1 MLASGLDYRSFAHSK
16 GAFFMPEGE
25 EMTHTTNLIIAIA
38 TILAA
43 LALFVF
49 ACFDKKRFST
59 RSIAYGAICLALSFG
74 LSYIRLFHMP
84 QGGSITP
91 ASMLPVMLY
100 AYIFGTKK
108 GVFVGVA
115 YAGLQSIQDLFF
127 VHPLQYILDYPAAFM
142 LLGLVGFARAIPT
155 LKLKPPAEYAP
166 DNSSS
171 RFVHKIKASAQKA
184 RLGLY
189 SNLNGYPIGFV
200 VGIVVACLGR
210 FVCHTVSGAIFFGEY
225 AGDNNVWAYSL
236 AYNSFVWVE
245 CLICLVVGGLLFA
258 NRSARKYLFLSS
270 AGN

>member
-1 MLASGLDYRSFAHSK
+1 
-16 GAFFMPEGE
+16 
-25 EMTHTTNLIIAIA
+25 MTHTTNLIIAIA
-38 TILAA
+38 TIVAA

-127 VHPLQYILDYPAAFM
+127 VHPMQYILDYPAAFM
-142 LLGLVGFARAIPT
+142 LLGLVGFARVIPPI
-155 LKLKPPAEYAP
+155 KLKIPAAYIP
-166 DNSSS
+166 DTEQSK
-171 RFVHKIKASAQKA
+171 VMQKLRA
-184 RLGLY
+184 YIQKLILGLY
-189 SNLNGYPIGFV
+189 TNLNGYPIGFV
-200 VGIVVACLGR
+200 AGIIVACLGR
-210 FVCHTVSGAIFFGEY
+210 FICHAVSGAIFFGEY
-225 AGDNNVWAYSL
+225 AGDSNVWVYSL
-236 AYNSFVWVE
+236 TYNSFVWVE
-245 CLICLVVGGLLFA
+245 CVICLVVGGLLFA
-258 NRSARKYLFLSS
+258 NKSARRYLFLPAES
-270 AGN
+270 N